1 MHDIGSVLSL
11 PVLDFSSNCS
21 VPVKDERKEKD
32 YSARRT
38 TTKIIKDYG
47 SKEKAQEFINNL
59 VEDVDVSEDEE
70 TMSTSDDSTS
80 KSDDDDLIDDT
91 EQHVSVM

>member
-1 MHDIGSVLSL
+1 MLSL
-11 PVLDFSSNCS
+11 SVLDFSSNCP

-32 YSARRT
+32 QPARKTMR
-38 TTKIIKDYG
+38 KIIKDYG
-47 SKEKAQEFINNL
+47 SVEKAQEYINNL

-70 TMSTSDDSTS
+70 TMSTSDDSSS
-80 KSDDDDLIDDT
+80 KSDDDELIDDT